1 MLTTFYFS
9 ALLYTVNKVVEKCVQ
24 KMFKKP
30 TAPLAPTKH
39 VTKPLET
46 ELVKF
51 GPISMLFGLISKPL
65 NINIVDIKKK
75 YRS

>member
-30 TAPLAPTKH
+30 TAPTKH